1 MESLFFCFLFV
12 DGGRPANLVNF
23 YQSCYIVSQA
33 AYFYSELVF
42 FKNMCADIGWLF
54 QSLQKDKAGAVL

>member
-1 MESLFFCFLFV
+1 MG
-12 DGGRPANLVNF
+12 GGRPANLVNF

-54 QSLQKDKAGAVL
+54 QSLQKDKAGTVL